1 MKTPEGLFVSD
12 TGVVYDY
19 DYVATEYYTDSYSA
33 EKKLMLR
40 HTIRYASVTHNKI
53 SELISQ
59 AADELS
65 KIVDLAEI
73 DISACMACAS
83 KVQKRL
89 LYLINR
95 KRLEAL
101 LVFKVLILYSAGYR
115 PSNISQLLNTDD
127 RETIMKYYSIFI
139 KKCPRNYNFKPSTTK
154 NNEEDLL
161 EVDDKGYAK
170 RGRQIHTEQI
180 RRAEDL

>member
-1 MKTPEGLFVSD
+1 MLKTPEGVYVSD

-19 DYVATEYYTDSYSA
+19 DYVATEYYIDSYSA
-33 EKKLMLR
+33 EKKIMLR

-73 DISACMACAS
+73 DISACIACAS

-101 LVFKVLILYSAGYR
+101 LAFKVLILYSAGYR
-115 PSNISQLLNTDD
+115 PKSISQLLNTDD
-127 RETIMKYYSIFI
+127 HETVIKYYSIFI
-139 KKCPRNYNFKPSTTK
+139 KKCPRNRAFKPSTTK

-161 EVDDKGYAK
+161 EIDDKGYAK
-170 RGRQIHTEQI
+170 KDR
-180 RRAEDL
+180 